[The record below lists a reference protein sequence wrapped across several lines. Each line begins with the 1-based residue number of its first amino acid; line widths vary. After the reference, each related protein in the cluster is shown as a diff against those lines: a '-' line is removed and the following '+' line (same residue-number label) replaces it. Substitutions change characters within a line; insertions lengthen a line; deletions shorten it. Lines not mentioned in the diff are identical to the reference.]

1 TGIATSVNYTVD
13 TQSADTTPPVI
24 STAVV
29 TGNQLVLTYTEAGT
43 LDPAALTGNAGFTIH
58 TASGTA
64 APITVSSAVVNGAA
78 KTVTLTLSRT
88 VAETET
94 LSIVYTKPESGN
106 GVRDAAGNHAANFN
120 GVIPTHG
127 TPAPADTTPPQLITT
142 GDTTRPKVNG
152 DQLVLSFSDTGNLD
166 PIHKPASGAFTVLV
180 NGVANAVT

>member
-1 TGIATSVNYTVD
+1 ASLTPTANCNDATNTIRVNLGGVVDLGDRFGTGIATSANYTVA

-43 LDPAALTGNAGFTIH
+43 LDPAALTGNAGFTIN

-88 VAETET
+88 
-94 LSIVYTKPESGN
+94 
-106 GVRDAAGNHAANFN
+106 
-120 GVIPTHG
+120 
-127 TPAPADTTPPQLITT
+127 
-142 GDTTRPKVNG
+142 
-152 DQLVLSFSDTGNLD
+152 
-166 PIHKPASGAFTVLV
+166 
-180 NGVANAVT
+180 